1 MPNTIKVKRGNS
13 SALNSSTEKLQ
24 AGEILYNLDKN
35 YLTVGSE
42 DGDSLTKKPIATRE
56 LVGYVGDTDSKIGA
70 NTAEAYSIKYNSD
83 SGIVI
88 KDGQS
93 TLQVPRKSGILAT
106 VGDVSDS
113 VADKVIKPSNPATD
127 SVLSILPDGTVGTI
141 PQVRYIT
148 VSGKSGTLTDEQI
161 AILNANL
168 KYNFIIRET
177 RLAGGYIQSQIF
189 RPIEVF
195 DEFNED
201 FDFIYANIQLDTS
214 ELIGVAGNEW
224 FYSSWKLSKDKVV
237 EISSS
242 DADSGTLTTQQNN
255 DLLDRRTLLLLHG
268 EYYYFI
274 GDITH
279 AATKIY
285 HSYASYGKSS
295 SGSLQIKIVTIDVNN
310 SPVSWVRTVYDLG
323 NYYTK
328 TESDARYVKQLGEL
342 NKVYSTDSAGKDGG
356 IGYSQSPANSA
367 IVQYTSSGTVRTNDP
382 VSYLDSANK
391 EYVDNKTAVLID
403 NSLLGA

>member
-127 SVLSILPDGTVGTI
+127 SVLSILPAGTVGTI

-382 VSYLDSANK
+382 ANDLDSANK
-391 EYVDNKTAVLID
+391 KYVDNKTAVLID